1 MQLRLGGAVLATA
14 LFALSAAPA
23 AMAAREP
30 LNAYR
35 VADTAAN
42 KSKLALEGFDMVEAD
57 RGSYLEIF
65 GTAKQAAAPKP
76 AAATVDGA
84 GSASEPAPR
93 RRRSRSS
100 ARG

>member
-42 KSKLALEGFDMVEAD
+42 KSSSRSAGYDMVEAD
-57 RGSYLEIF
+57 RGSYLEIY
-65 GTAKQAAAPKP
+65 GTAKQAPSLTQDGLAP
-76 AAATVDGA
+76 AARRQGQPGHLAV
-84 GSASEPAPR
+84 R
-93 RRRSRSS
+93 RR
-100 ARG
+100 ARRQ